1 MSPRIVDAARPPM
14 SHLDRP
20 TVRFLPT
27 EVCCDPIWSRWPIGD
42 PKGSG
47 PRGGKYHD

>member
-1 MSPRIVDAARPPM
+1 M
-14 SHLDRP
+14 
-20 TVRFLPT
+20 T
-27 EVCCDPIWSRWPIGD
+27 EYVVNTQDEWSALISGGDGD